1 MHNKETDNPPEPD
14 CIPGCLHPRRTYDLV
29 GHGTAEKLFIKSIDS
44 GRMHHGWLITGVPG
58 IGKATLA
65 YRMIRYALGGKPLLQ
80 NSLDVPKTDIV
91 AQKLESLGHGNFKL
105 IRIPYDHKSKKLRT
119 EIPVN
124 SIRKL
129 SDFFRSTAAEDNAL
143 RVCLIDSADNLNLN
157 SQNALLKLLEE
168 PPARSLVILLSSS
181 PGRLLSTIR
190 SRCIGLSLKSISD
203 KEIET
208 WLSSRVNATQNEIDS
223 VVSLSRGAP
232 GKAISLFNNF
242 DRVIKPLG
250 RYLKGLSNVNYSLD
264 FNLIND
270 LALAKNISQRKLFWE
285 ALQDTLHSQ
294 AIYSCT
300 GDWKGAFEPIKI
312 IKTSDEWESL
322 WRKTIEMQQLEIKL
336 NMDKKTVLIDI
347 LNAIGP

>member
-1 MHNKETDNPPEPD
+1 MYNKETDNLPEPD
-14 CIPGCLHPRRTYDLV
+14 CIPGCLHPRRTYNLV
-29 GHGTAEKLFIKSIDS
+29 GHRDAEKLFIKALDS
-44 GRMHHGWLITGVPG
+44 GRMHHGWLVTGVPG

-65 YRMIRYALGGKPLLQ
+65 YRMIRYALGGKPLLP

-91 AQKLESLGHGNFKL
+91 SQKLESLGHGNFKL
-105 IRIPYDHKSKKLRT
+105 IRIPYDYKTKKLRT

-124 SIRKL
+124 SIREL

-168 PPARSLVILLSSS
+168 PPARSLVILLSAS
-181 PGRLLSTIR
+181 PGRLLPTIR

-203 KEIET
+203 KEIES
-208 WLSSRVNATQNEIDS
+208 WLSSRVNASQSVIDN

-232 GKAISLFNNF
+232 GKAISLYNNF

-250 RYLKGLSNVNYSLD
+250 RYLKALSNVNSSLD

-270 LALAKNISQRKLFWE
+270 LALIKNRSARKLFWE

-294 AIYSCT
+294 AIHSCT

-312 IKTSDEWESL
+312 IKTSEEWQLL
-322 WRKTIEMQQLEIKL
+322 WRKTVEMQQLETKL
-336 NMDKKTVLIDI
+336 NIDKKTALIDI
-347 LNAIGP
+347 LNAIGS

>member
-1 MHNKETDNPPEPD
+1 MYNKETDNLPEPD
-14 CIPGCLHPRRTYDLV
+14 CIPGCLHPRRTYNLV
-29 GHGTAEKLFIKSIDS
+29 GHRDAEKLFIKALDS
-44 GRMHHGWLITGVPG
+44 GRMHHGWLVTGLPG

-65 YRMIRYALGGKPLLQ
+65 YRMIRYALGGKPLLP

-91 AQKLESLGHGNFKL
+91 SQKLESLGHGNFKL
-105 IRIPYDHKSKKLRT
+105 IRIPYDYKTKKLRT

-124 SIRKL
+124 SIREL

-168 PPARSLVILLSSS
+168 PPARSLVILLSAS
-181 PGRLLSTIR
+181 PGRLLPTIR

-203 KEIET
+203 KEIES
-208 WLSSRVNATQNEIDS
+208 WLSSRVNASQSVIDN

-232 GKAISLFNNF
+232 GKAISLYNNF

-250 RYLKGLSNVNYSLD
+250 RYLKGLSNVNSSLD

-270 LALAKNISQRKLFWE
+270 LALIKNRSARKLFWE

-294 AIYSCT
+294 AIHSCT
-300 GDWKGAFEPIKI
+300 GDWEGAFEPIKI
-312 IKTSDEWESL
+312 IKTSEEWQLL
-322 WRKTIEMQQLEIKL
+322 WRKTVEMQQLETKL
-336 NMDKKTVLIDI
+336 NMDKKTALIDV
-347 LNAIGP
+347 LNAIGS

>member
-1 MHNKETDNPPEPD
+1 MHNKETDNLPEPD
-14 CIPGCLHPRRTYDLV
+14 CIPGCLHPRRTYNLV
-29 GHGTAEKLFIKSIDS
+29 GHRDAEKLFIKALDS
-44 GRMHHGWLITGVPG
+44 GRMHHGWLVTGVPG

-65 YRMIRYALGGKPLLQ
+65 YRIIRYALGGKPLLP

-91 AQKLESLGHGNFKL
+91 SQKLESLGHGNFKL
-105 IRIPYDHKSKKLRT
+105 IRIPYDYKTKKLRT

-124 SIRKL
+124 SIRDL

-168 PPARSLVILLSSS
+168 PPARSLVILLSAS
-181 PGRLLSTIR
+181 PGRLLPTIR

-208 WLSSRVNATQNEIDS
+208 WLSSRVNVSQDIIDN

-232 GKAISLFNNF
+232 GKAISLYNNY
-242 DRVIKPLG
+242 DRVIEPLG
-250 RYLKGLSNVNYSLD
+250 RYLKGLSNNSNSLD

-270 LALAKNISQRKLFWE
+270 LALIKNRSARKLFWE

-312 IKTSDEWESL
+312 IKTSEEWQLL
-322 WRKTIEMQQLEIKL
+322 WKKTVEMQQLETKL

-347 LNAIGP
+347 LNAIGS

>member
-1 MHNKETDNPPEPD
+1 MYNKETDNLPEPD
-14 CIPGCLHPRRTYDLV
+14 CIPGCLHPRRTYNLV
-29 GHGTAEKLFIKSIDS
+29 GHRDAEKLFIKSLDS
-44 GRMHHGWLITGVPG
+44 GRMHHGWLVTGVPG

-65 YRMIRYALGGKPLLQ
+65 YRMIRYALGGKPLLP

-91 AQKLESLGHGNFKL
+91 SQKLESLGHGNFKL
-105 IRIPYDHKSKKLRT
+105 IRIPYDYKTKKLRT

-124 SIRKL
+124 SIREL
-129 SDFFRSTAAEDNAL
+129 SGFFRSTAAEDNAL

-168 PPARSLVILLSSS
+168 PPARSLVILLSAS
-181 PGRLLSTIR
+181 PGRLLPTIR

-203 KEIET
+203 KEIES
-208 WLSSRVNATQNEIDS
+208 WLSSRVNASQSVIDN

-232 GKAISLFNNF
+232 GKAISLYNNF

-250 RYLKGLSNVNYSLD
+250 TYLKGLSNVNSSLD

-270 LALAKNISQRKLFWE
+270 LALIKNRSARKLFWE

-294 AIYSCT
+294 AIHSCT
-300 GDWKGAFEPIKI
+300 GDWEGAFEPIKI
-312 IKTSDEWESL
+312 IKTSEEWQLL
-322 WRKTIEMQQLEIKL
+322 WRKTVEMQQLETKL
-336 NMDKKTVLIDI
+336 NMDKKTALVDI
-347 LNAIGP
+347 LNAIGS

>member
-1 MHNKETDNPPEPD
+1 MYNKETDNLPEPD
-14 CIPGCLHPRRTYDLV
+14 CIPGCLHPRRTYNLV
-29 GHGTAEKLFIKSIDS
+29 GHRDAEKLFIKSLDS
-44 GRMHHGWLITGVPG
+44 GRMHHGWLVTGVPG

-65 YRMIRYALGGKPLLQ
+65 YRMIRYALGGKPLLP

-91 AQKLESLGHGNFKL
+91 SQKLESLGHGNFKL
-105 IRIPYDHKSKKLRT
+105 IRIPYDYKTKKLRT

-124 SIRKL
+124 SIREL
-129 SDFFRSTAAEDNAL
+129 SDFFRSTASEDNAL

-168 PPARSLVILLSSS
+168 PPARSLVILLSAS
-181 PGRLLSTIR
+181 PGRLLPTIR

-203 KEIET
+203 KEIES
-208 WLSSRVNATQNEIDS
+208 WLSSRVNASQSVIDN

-232 GKAISLFNNF
+232 GKAISLYNNF

-250 RYLKGLSNVNYSLD
+250 TYLKGLSNVNSSLD

-270 LALAKNISQRKLFWE
+270 LALIKNRSARKLFWE

-294 AIYSCT
+294 AIHSCT

-312 IKTSDEWESL
+312 IKTSEEWQLL
-322 WRKTIEMQQLEIKL
+322 WRKTVEMQQLETKL
-336 NMDKKTVLIDI
+336 NMDKKTALVDI
-347 LNAIGP
+347 LNAIGS

>member
-1 MHNKETDNPPEPD
+1 MYNKETDNLPEPD
-14 CIPGCLHPRRTYDLV
+14 CIPGCLHPRRTYNLV
-29 GHGTAEKLFIKSIDS
+29 GHRDAEKLFIKSLDS
-44 GRMHHGWLITGVPG
+44 GRMHHGWLVTGVPG

-65 YRMIRYALGGKPLLQ
+65 YRMIRYALGGKPLLP

-91 AQKLESLGHGNFKL
+91 SQKLESLGHGNFKL
-105 IRIPYDHKSKKLRT
+105 IRIPYDYKTKKLRT

-124 SIRKL
+124 SIREL

-168 PPARSLVILLSSS
+168 PPARSLVILLSAS
-181 PGRLLSTIR
+181 PGRLLPTIR

-203 KEIET
+203 KEIES
-208 WLSSRVNATQNEIDS
+208 WLSSRVNASQSVIDN

-232 GKAISLFNNF
+232 GKAISLYNNF

-250 RYLKGLSNVNYSLD
+250 RHLKGLSNVNSSLD

-270 LALAKNISQRKLFWE
+270 LALIKNRSARKLFWE

-294 AIYSCT
+294 AIHSCT

-312 IKTSDEWESL
+312 IKTSEEWQLL
-322 WRKTIEMQQLEIKL
+322 WRKTVEMQQLETKL
-336 NMDKKTVLIDI
+336 NIDKKTALIDI
-347 LNAIGP
+347 LNAIGS

>member
-1 MHNKETDNPPEPD
+1 MHNKETDNLPEPD
-14 CIPGCLHPRRTYDLV
+14 CIPGCLHPRRTYNLV
-29 GHGTAEKLFIKSIDS
+29 GHRDAEKLFIKALDS
-44 GRMHHGWLITGVPG
+44 GRMHHGWLVTGVPG

-65 YRMIRYALGGKPLLQ
+65 YRMIRYALGGKPLLP

-91 AQKLESLGHGNFKL
+91 SQKLESLGHGNFKL
-105 IRIPYDHKSKKLRT
+105 IRIPYDYKTKKLRT

-124 SIRKL
+124 SIREL
-129 SDFFRSTAAEDNAL
+129 SDFFRNTAAEDNTL
-143 RVCLIDSADNLNLN
+143 RVCLIDSTDNLNLN

-168 PPARSLVILLSSS
+168 PPVRSLIILLSAS
-181 PGRLLSTIR
+181 PGRLLPTIR

-208 WLSSRVNATQNEIDS
+208 WLSSRVNVSQDIIDN

-232 GKAISLFNNF
+232 GKAISLYNNY
-242 DRVIKPLG
+242 DRVIEPLG
-250 RYLKGLSNVNYSLD
+250 RYLKGLSNNSNSLD

-270 LALAKNISQRKLFWE
+270 LALIKNRSARKLFWE

-312 IKTSDEWESL
+312 IKTSEEWQLL
-322 WRKTIEMQQLEIKL
+322 WKKTVEMQQLETKL

-347 LNAIGP
+347 LNAIGS

>member
-1 MHNKETDNPPEPD
+1 MYNKETDNLLEPD
-14 CIPGCLHPRRTYDLV
+14 CIPGCLHPRRTYNLV
-29 GHGTAEKLFIKSIDS
+29 GHRDAEKLFIKSLDS
-44 GRMHHGWLITGVPG
+44 GRMHHGWLVTGVPG

-65 YRMIRYALGGKPLLQ
+65 YRMIRYALGGKPLLP

-91 AQKLESLGHGNFKL
+91 SQKLESLGHGNFKL
-105 IRIPYDHKSKKLRT
+105 IRIPYDYKTKKLRT

-124 SIRKL
+124 SIREL

-168 PPARSLVILLSSS
+168 PPARSLVILLSAS
-181 PGRLLSTIR
+181 PGRLLPTIR

-203 KEIET
+203 KEIES
-208 WLSSRVNATQNEIDS
+208 WLSSRVNASQSVIDN

-232 GKAISLFNNF
+232 GKAISLYNNF

-250 RYLKGLSNVNYSLD
+250 RYLKGLSNVNSSLD

-270 LALAKNISQRKLFWE
+270 LALIKNRSARKLFWE

-294 AIYSCT
+294 AIHSCT

-312 IKTSDEWESL
+312 IKTSEEWQLL
-322 WRKTIEMQQLEIKL
+322 WRKTVEMQQLETKL
-336 NMDKKTVLIDI
+336 NMDKKTALIDV
-347 LNAIGP
+347 LNAIGS

>member
-1 MHNKETDNPPEPD
+1 MYNKETDNLPEPD
-14 CIPGCLHPRRTYDLV
+14 CIPGCLHPRRTYNLV
-29 GHGTAEKLFIKSIDS
+29 GHRDAEKLFIKSLDS
-44 GRMHHGWLITGVPG
+44 GRMHHGWLVTGVPG

-65 YRMIRYALGGKPLLQ
+65 YRMIRYALGGKPLLP

-105 IRIPYDHKSKKLRT
+105 IRIPYDYKTKKLRT

-124 SIRKL
+124 SIREL

-143 RVCLIDSADNLNLN
+143 RVCLIEEADNLNLN

-168 PPARSLVILLSSS
+168 PPARSLVILLSAS
-181 PGRLLSTIR
+181 PGRLLPTIR
-190 SRCIGLSLKSISD
+190 SRCIGLSLKSIRD
-203 KEIET
+203 KEIES
-208 WLSSRVNATQNEIDS
+208 WLSSRVNASQSVIDN

-232 GKAISLFNNF
+232 GKAISLYNNF

-250 RYLKGLSNVNYSLD
+250 RYLKGLSNVNSSLD

-270 LALAKNISQRKLFWE
+270 LALIKNRSARKLFWE

-294 AIYSCT
+294 AIHSCT

-312 IKTSDEWESL
+312 IKTSEEWQLL
-322 WRKTIEMQQLEIKL
+322 WRKTVEMQQLETKL
-336 NMDKKTVLIDI
+336 NVDKKTALIDI
-347 LNAIGP
+347 LNAIGS

>member
-1 MHNKETDNPPEPD
+1 MYNKETDNLPEPD
-14 CIPGCLHPRRTYDLV
+14 CIPGCLHPRRTYNLV
-29 GHGTAEKLFIKSIDS
+29 GHRDAEKLFIKALDS
-44 GRMHHGWLITGVPG
+44 GRMHHGWLVTGLPG

-65 YRMIRYALGGKPLLQ
+65 YRMIRYALGGKPLLP

-91 AQKLESLGHGNFKL
+91 SQKLESLGHGNFKL
-105 IRIPYDHKSKKLRT
+105 IRIPYDYKTKKLRT

-124 SIRKL
+124 SIREL

-168 PPARSLVILLSSS
+168 PPARSLVILLSAS
-181 PGRLLSTIR
+181 PGRLLPTIR

-203 KEIET
+203 KEIES
-208 WLSSRVNATQNEIDS
+208 WLSSRVNASQSVIDN

-232 GKAISLFNNF
+232 GKAISLYNNF

-250 RYLKGLSNVNYSLD
+250 RYLKGLSNVNSSLD

-270 LALAKNISQRKLFWE
+270 LALIKNRSARKLFWE

-294 AIYSCT
+294 AIHSCT

-312 IKTSDEWESL
+312 IKTSEEWQLL
-322 WRKTIEMQQLEIKL
+322 WRKTVEMQQLETKL
-336 NMDKKTVLIDI
+336 NMDKKTALIDI
-347 LNAIGP
+347 LNAIGS

>member
-1 MHNKETDNPPEPD
+1 MYNKKTDNLPEPD
-14 CIPGCLHPRRTYDLV
+14 CIPGCLHPRRTYNLV
-29 GHGTAEKLFIKSIDS
+29 GHRDAEKLFIKSLDS
-44 GRMHHGWLITGVPG
+44 GRMHHGWLVTGVPG

-65 YRMIRYALGGKPLLQ
+65 YRMIRYALGGKPLLP

-91 AQKLESLGHGNFKL
+91 SQKLESLGHGNFKL
-105 IRIPYDHKSKKLRT
+105 IRIPYDYKTKKLRT

-124 SIRKL
+124 SIREL

-168 PPARSLVILLSSS
+168 PPARSLVILLSAS
-181 PGRLLSTIR
+181 PGRLLPTIR

-203 KEIET
+203 KEIGS
-208 WLSSRVNATQNEIDS
+208 WLSSRVNASQSVIDN

-232 GKAISLFNNF
+232 GKAISLYNNF

-250 RYLKGLSNVNYSLD
+250 RYLKGLSNANSSLD

-270 LALAKNISQRKLFWE
+270 LALIKNRSARKLFWE

-294 AIYSCT
+294 AIHSCT

-312 IKTSDEWESL
+312 IKTSEEWQLL
-322 WRKTIEMQQLEIKL
+322 WRKTVEMQQLETKL
-336 NMDKKTVLIDI
+336 NMDKKTALVDI
-347 LNAIGP
+347 LNAIGS

>member
-1 MHNKETDNPPEPD
+1 MYNKETDNLPEPD
-14 CIPGCLHPRRTYDLV
+14 CIPGCLHPRRTYNLV
-29 GHGTAEKLFIKSIDS
+29 GHRDAEKLFIKSLDS
-44 GRMHHGWLITGVPG
+44 GRMHHGWLVTGVPG

-65 YRMIRYALGGKPLLQ
+65 YRMIRYALGGKPLLP

-91 AQKLESLGHGNFKL
+91 SQKLESLGHGNFKL
-105 IRIPYDHKSKKLRT
+105 IRIPYDYKTKKLRT

-124 SIRKL
+124 SIREL

-168 PPARSLVILLSSS
+168 PPARSLVILLSAS
-181 PGRLLSTIR
+181 PGRLLPTIR

-203 KEIET
+203 KEIES
-208 WLSSRVNATQNEIDS
+208 WLSSRVNASQSVIDN

-232 GKAISLFNNF
+232 GKAISLYNNF

-250 RYLKGLSNVNYSLD
+250 TYLKGLSNVNSSLD

-270 LALAKNISQRKLFWE
+270 LALIKNRSARKLFWE

-294 AIYSCT
+294 AIHSCT

-312 IKTSDEWESL
+312 IKTSEEWQLL
-322 WRKTIEMQQLEIKL
+322 WRKTVEMQQLETKL
-336 NMDKKTVLIDI
+336 NIDKKTALIDI
-347 LNAIGP
+347 LNAIGS